1 MKNWTINTLL
11 LLLFWLHSLCYKG
24 TKTPVSHAALSPTR
38 LWRSTYGQIFTTTK
52 KTQLTQQCKQQKVIR
67 IKCEPCKNIYRLYF
81 TRRDCSLP
89 KGLGKLL
96 PSEPPAAA
104 WPDLYVA
111 SAKTWMQDSVVGH
124 FCCFEDIQQ
133 HYFLSFQLCF
143 LFFFSCYFILYNSLL
158 FCPMLLKQ
166 MLELTAQKLSRQ
178 LRFQNTSRVC
188 SHIVSNTATIEWE
201 TKNFATPES
210 HALQQTV
217 LECSMLSAF
226 ADAFVRAKHIEKEGC
241 GPLLILHPQVC
252 QKQQPD
258 TQPPTA
264 DFVKREEQEVQ
275 LFLFVSLAEI
285 KIREGSDTERPH
297 YNSAQEC
304 HHTLP
309 ITSLTS
315 DILFLSQCYRGSWC
329 IIRKAITKSEI

>member
-111 SAKTWMQDSVVGH
+111 SAKAWMQDSVVAH

-143 LFFFSCYFILYNSLL
+143 LFFFPVILFYTTLCCSAQ
-158 FCPMLLKQ
+158 CCWSKCWSWLLKSSQ
-166 MLELTAQKLSRQ
+166 GSCGFKTRAEFVA
-178 LRFQNTSRVC
+178 TS
-188 SHIVSNTATIEWE
+188 S
-201 TKNFATPES
+201 
-210 HALQQTV
+210 Q
-217 LECSMLSAF
+217 
-226 ADAFVRAKHIEKEGC
+226 
-241 GPLLILHPQVC
+241 
-252 QKQQPD
+252 
-258 TQPPTA
+258 
-264 DFVKREEQEVQ
+264 
-275 LFLFVSLAEI
+275 
-285 KIREGSDTERPH
+285 
-297 YNSAQEC
+297 
-304 HHTLP
+304 TLP
-309 ITSLTS
+309 QLNGKRRTLQHQKAMHCSK
-315 DILFLSQCYRGSWC
+315 RSWSAPC
-329 IIRKAITKSEI
+329 SVHLQMPLWEQSA